1 MTMQP
6 HPASATDQARPSN
19 LAGSLLVACCLVAA
33 LVYFY
38 IPRSMADPDI
48 GWHLR
53 DAQIQLSTHSFLTRD
68 LFSFTAAGSTWM
80 DHEWLS
86 ELPFYAAF
94 HLFGN
99 SGVYFVTLLT
109 VEVIFLS
116 LFYLIYFQST
126 SILSSLLTTILAILI
141 STVSF
146 GPRTLLFGWVLLV
159 IELIILTHTAR
170 RKALIWIL
178 PFLFAIWVNTH
189 GSWLIGIILFAFF
202 VIASAINISVG
213 CIENSA
219 ATREETKLLALCWI
233 TSVAALFLNPYGW
246 RLVLYPFDLAF
257 RQTLNVANVDEWK
270 TLDFHSPRGRILFA
284 CLLLVF
290 FFQLLRNRKW
300 TLFELAIAAMGLYS
314 AFTYSRFLF
323 LAAILF
329 MPSLAKSF
337 ASRPA
342 AQRRS
347 LSPLVGGALLFLVV
361 CAVIGKLRTPDQV
374 TTTNDPRYP
383 NKALPFLDNFHPDGN
398 VFNEY
403 TWGGFLIWHE
413 HRIPVFVD
421 SRVDIFEYNGTF
433 KDYLDIV
440 HLTNSIALLNKH
452 QIKYVLFQPNSQLVT
467 LLQATHDW
475 KVDYQ
480 DDTTILLERINP
492 QKAAN

>member
-1 MTMQP
+1 MTIQP
-6 HPASATDQARPSN
+6 HSAAATDQARPSS
-19 LAGSLLVACCLVAA
+19 LAVSLAVACCLIAA

-38 IPRSMADPDI
+38 IPQSMADPDI
-48 GWHLR
+48 WWHLR
-53 DAQIQLSTHSFLTRD
+53 DAQLQLSTHSFLTHD
-68 LFSFTAAGSTWM
+68 LFSYTAAGSPWM

-99 SGVYFVTLLT
+99 SGIYFVTLLT
-109 VEVIFLS
+109 AETIFLG
-116 LFYLIYFQST
+116 LFYLIYLQSA
-126 SILSSLLTTILAILI
+126 SVLSSLLTTVLGVLS
-141 STVSF
+141 STVSI

-159 IELIILTHTAR
+159 IELIILAHATR
-170 RKALIWIL
+170 RKALIWTL

-189 GSWLIGIILFAFF
+189 GSWLIGIILFALF
-202 VIASAINISVG
+202 VIASAINISAG
-213 CIENSA
+213 SIDNPA
-219 ATREETKLLALCWI
+219 ATREDIKRLILCW
-233 TSVAALFLNPYGW
+233 TASVAALFVNPYGW

-257 RQTLNVANVDEWK
+257 RQKLNIANVDEWK
-270 TLDFHSPRGRILFA
+270 TLDFHSPRGRILFV
-284 CLLLVF
+284 CLLLLF

-300 TLFELAIAAMGLYS
+300 TLFELALAAMGLYS

-337 ASRPA
+337 ATRTA

-347 LSPLVGGALLFLVV
+347 LSPLVAGALLFLVV
-361 CAVIGKLRTPDQV
+361 CAVVGKLKAPNQI
-374 TTTNDPRYP
+374 TTNTDTRYP
-383 NKALPFLDNFHPDGN
+383 NQALPFLNNFHPDGN

-413 HRIPVFVD
+413 HQIPVFMD

-433 KDYLDIV
+433 KDYLDIA
-440 HLTNSIALLNKH
+440 HLSNSIALLNKH
-452 QIKYVLFQPNSQLVT
+452 QIKYVLFPKDAQLIT